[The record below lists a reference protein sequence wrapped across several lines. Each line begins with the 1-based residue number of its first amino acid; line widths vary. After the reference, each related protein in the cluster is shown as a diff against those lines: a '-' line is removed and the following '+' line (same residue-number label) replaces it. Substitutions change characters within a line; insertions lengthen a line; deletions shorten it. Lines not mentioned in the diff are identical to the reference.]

1 MAQLPEITGLPRGA
15 RFFRADLH
23 IHSVGG
29 SHDVKDSSAAPERIV
44 ATAVKEG
51 LKIIAI
57 ADHNE
62 ITGVASALTA
72 ASAADIFVVPAV
84 ELSTPEGHLLCYLP
98 SHDSLQRFHA
108 QLAIADRNTANS
120 RCQNAMLDC
129 LDKLHAQSGFAILA
143 HVDAPGGL
151 EIEVPSSSPHKADLL
166 CNRALLGIELR
177 SAGSTISY
185 SDHEPE
191 AERARIG
198 RERSRRLALGTYLSL
213 ARVLNSDAHTLQALR
228 RNASGDRRV
237 TRYKM
242 NALTFD
248 SLRIALDDAG
258 ARVRIEDEVPLAVP
272 FIKGIRMSGGFMD
285 GQCIHFSPNLNC
297 IIGGRGTGKSV
308 TFEAIRCLAGQPST

>member
-29 SHDVKDSSAAPERIV
+29 SHDVKDSSATPERIV

-108 QLAIADRNTANS
+108 QLTIADRNTANS
-120 RCQNAMLDC
+120 RCQNVMLDC
-129 LDKLHAQSGFAILA
+129 LDRWAMHPFQSESKLH
-143 HVDAPGGL
+143 
-151 EIEVPSSSPHKADLL
+151 
-166 CNRALLGIELR
+166 
-177 SAGSTISY
+177 Y
-185 SDHEPE
+185 
-191 AERARIG
+191 
-198 RERSRRLALGTYLSL
+198 RRK
-213 ARVLNSDAHTLQALR
+213 RHRKICDV
-228 RNASGDRRV
+228 
-237 TRYKM
+237 
-242 NALTFD
+242 
-248 SLRIALDDAG
+248 
-258 ARVRIEDEVPLAVP
+258 
-272 FIKGIRMSGGFMD
+272 
-285 GQCIHFSPNLNC
+285 
-297 IIGGRGTGKSV
+297 
-308 TFEAIRCLAGQPST
+308 